1 MELLIELNELARHAI
16 STQVGGQIISNGRET
31 PLFEVLQGQE
41 AKNKKN
47 LTGNLFFSLHD
58 KVMVY
63 AVPSAGL
70 ARSTEVQLRFQKEK
84 KERKKKKH
92 EEKDRKET

>member
-1 MELLIELNELARHAI
+1 MELLIELDELARHAI
-16 STQVGGQIISNGRET
+16 PIQVDGQSIVRGSPRTGS
-31 PLFEVLQGQE
+31 
-41 AKNKKN
+41 KNKKN

-58 KVMVY
+58 KVMFY

-84 KERKKKKH
+84 KERKKK
-92 EEKDRKET
+92 ET